1 MTLLKMNRSPSP
13 PALRILVLLFLSSL
27 GTAMGLGVVD
37 PRVEYLESPLGID
50 VRQPRLGWKLE
61 STERA
66 QSQGAYRVLV
76 ASSLELLGEDK
87 GDLWDSGKVVSGG
100 NIQIAYAG
108 KPLASR
114 QLCHWKVMVW
124 NQDDR
129 PSEWSK
135 PVAWSMGLLDPA
147 DWKAGWIGYDKVPAE
162 PARQASEVII
172 VKALYGAT
180 GNTAKQVDV
189 TEELRRRVADG
200 AIEIVV
206 DKGLAG
212 SDPAEGIKKALQV
225 EFTLDGVTLKR
236 RIGEGQKFMLHSTT
250 AKELR
255 DRSYLPSPHLRREF
269 AVTGAVKRAMIHV
282 SAQGVFELRL
292 NGRRVG
298 DEFYMPGW
306 TDYRKRIY
314 YRSYNVTELLEQ
326 GPNAIGAILGDGW
339 FRGNISILGQN
350 QYGRQLRLMAQ
361 LEIDYDDGRN
371 ETIATDASWKA
382 AFGPILLSDMHA
394 GEIYDA
400 RLEMPGWDRPGHADQ
415 EWAPVDTG
423 SALKETPLIQAYPGD
438 PVRRTAELATVKLT
452 EPLPGIHVFDMGQNF
467 SGWVRLKVRGRAGDK
482 VVMRFGEM
490 LNEDGT
496 VFTDNLRSARATDT
510 YILKGGEEE
519 IWEPH
524 FTFHGF
530 RYVEVT
536 GLDDKPAPD
545 LLTGIVV
552 HTDARM
558 TSSFECSDPML
569 NQLHRNIVWGQRS
582 NYLEV
587 PTDCPQ
593 RDERLGWTGDT
604 QVYIRTGTYHQDV
617 AAFFTKW
624 MVDLMDSVDGRGVF
638 GNQAPVFHGHGS
650 PGWSDAGIICPWT
663 IYKIYGDTRIIEVH
677 YDVMAR
683 YLEACGK
690 NGLNGLRQGM
700 GDWLSIG
707 SNTPK
712 DLVSVAYYA
721 YCSHLM
727 AEMAAAIGKDEDAR
741 KYRELFGRIREH
753 FQKSFVEPDGKIRG
767 HTQTGYCMALHYDL
781 LTNEQRARAAEH
793 LVERIKAADHHH
805 SVGFLG
811 VPILLPTLTQIG
823 RSDLAY
829 RLLRNKTYPSWGYS
843 VEQGATTIWERWDS
857 WTLEGGFNAGE
868 MNSFNHYAF
877 GSCGEWMFSSML
889 GIDTAGAAFREIVM
903 KPEIGHG
910 ITWARGHYD
919 SIHGRIASEWRIG
932 EGRLQWNVTIPANT
946 VANLHVPAGRLADLT
961 DLNEDG
967 RPLADAH
974 GVVFLREE
982 GGRVVLRVG
991 SGNYSIG
998 AIWPAGEAAAD

>member
-1 MTLLKMNRSPSP
+1 
-13 PALRILVLLFLSSL
+13 
-27 GTAMGLGVVD
+27 
-37 PRVEYLESPLGID
+37 
-50 VRQPRLGWKLE
+50 
-61 STERA
+61 
-66 QSQGAYRVLV
+66 
-76 ASSLELLGEDK
+76 
-87 GDLWDSGKVVSGG
+87 
-100 NIQIAYAG
+100 
-108 KPLASR
+108 
-114 QLCHWKVMVW
+114 
-124 NQDDR
+124 
-129 PSEWSK
+129 
-135 PVAWSMGLLDPA
+135 
-147 DWKAGWIGYDKVPAE
+147 
-162 PARQASEVII
+162 
-172 VKALYGAT
+172 
-180 GNTAKQVDV
+180 
-189 TEELRRRVADG
+189 
-200 AIEIVV
+200 
-206 DKGLAG
+206 
-212 SDPAEGIKKALQV
+212 
-225 EFTLDGVTLKR
+225 
-236 RIGEGQKFMLHSTT
+236 
-250 AKELR
+250 
-255 DRSYLPSPHLRREF
+255 
-269 AVTGAVKRAMIHV
+269 
-282 SAQGVFELRL
+282 
-292 NGRRVG
+292 
-298 DEFYMPGW
+298 
-306 TDYRKRIY
+306 
-314 YRSYNVTELLEQ
+314 
-326 GPNAIGAILGDGW
+326 
-339 FRGNISILGQN
+339 
-350 QYGRQLRLMAQ
+350 
-361 LEIDYDDGRN
+361 
-371 ETIATDASWKA
+371 
-382 AFGPILLSDMHA
+382 
-394 GEIYDA
+394 
-400 RLEMPGWDRPGHADQ
+400 
-415 EWAPVDTG
+415 
-423 SALKETPLIQAYPGD
+423 
-438 PVRRTAELATVKLT
+438 
-452 EPLPGIHVFDMGQNF
+452 
-467 SGWVRLKVRGRAGDK
+467 
-482 VVMRFGEM
+482 
-490 LNEDGT
+490 
-496 VFTDNLRSARATDT
+496 
-510 YILKGGEEE
+510 
-519 IWEPH
+519 
-524 FTFHGF
+524 
-530 RYVEVT
+530 
-536 GLDDKPAPD
+536 
-545 LLTGIVV
+545 
-552 HTDARM
+552 
-558 TSSFECSDPML
+558 
-569 NQLHRNIVWGQRS
+569 VWGQRS